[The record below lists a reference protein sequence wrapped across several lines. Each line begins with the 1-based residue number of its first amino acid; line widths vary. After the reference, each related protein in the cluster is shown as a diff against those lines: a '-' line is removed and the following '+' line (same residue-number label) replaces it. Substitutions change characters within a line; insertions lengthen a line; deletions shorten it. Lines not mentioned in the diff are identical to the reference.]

1 MNIFYLDS
9 DPTKCAKY
17 HNNKHVVKMILETA
31 QLLCGAHWVMGGEAI
46 IGYTINQG
54 SVFWSIIDFIFWPLA
69 WLKWVICQ
77 EVTLTIIK
85 HSFDWFF
92 K

>member
-1 MNIFYLDS
+1 MKETKITIKPISLPNIIFAL
-9 DPTKCAKY
+9 PT
-17 HNNKHVVKMILETA
+17 
-31 QLLCGAHWVMGGEAI
+31 AI